1 MVCHIHHVSLRCPR
15 HQIVSGDAGKDD
27 GEDGREGSEES
38 DEKDADE
45 DRKCALILD
54 RLLAELHDGVQ
65 NEDAD
70 TGTDAGEGV
79 NDIGILFELGEKER
93 DHRDDDHGRG
103 DDAER
108 REDAA
113 PEAFQLAADEGRDI
127 HRDHAGRDLPQGIV
141 IHQLFLAA
149 PVLILYD
156 LALENRQ
163 HRVPAAKGDGAHF
176 GKDKK

>member
-1 MVCHIHHVSLRCPR
+1 MVRHIRHFSLRAPR
-15 HQIVSGDAGKDD
+15 HQIVSCDAGEDD
-27 GEDGREGSEES
+27 REDRREGGEEGN
-38 DEKDADE
+38 EKDADE

-54 RLLAELHDGVQ
+54 RFLAELHDGVQ

-70 TGTDAGEGV
+70 TGTDTGEGV
-79 NDIGILFELGEKER
+79 NDIGILFELRKKER

-156 LALENRQ
+156 LALENGQ
-163 HRVPAAKGDGAHF
+163 HRVSAAKGDSAHL
-176 GKDKK
+176 GKDEK

>member
-1 MVCHIHHVSLRCPR
+1 MVCPIHHFLLRAPR
-15 HQIVSGDAGKDD
+15 HQIVSCDAGKDD
-27 GEDGREGSEES
+27 GEDGREGREEG

-45 DRKCALILD
+45 DRGCALILD
-54 RLLAELHDGVQ
+54 GLLAELHDGVQ

-93 DHRDDDHGRG
+93 DHRNDDHGRG

-127 HRDHAGRDLPQGIV
+127 HCDHAGRDLPQGIV

-156 LALENRQ
+156 LTLENGQ
-163 HRVPAAKGDGAHF
+163 HRVSAAKGDSAHL
-176 GKDKK
+176 GKDEK

>member
-1 MVCHIHHVSLRCPR
+1 MVRHIHHVSLRCPR
-15 HQIVSGDAGKDD
+15 HQIVSCDAGKDD

-54 RLLAELHDGVQ
+54 RLLAEFHDCVQ

-79 NDIGILFELGEKER
+79 NDIGIPFELGEKER
-93 DHRDDDHGRG
+93 DHRDDDHGWG

-113 PEAFQLAADEGRDI
+113 PEAF
-127 HRDHAGRDLPQGIV
+127 
-141 IHQLFLAA
+141 
-149 PVLILYD
+149 
-156 LALENRQ
+156 
-163 HRVPAAKGDGAHF
+163 
-176 GKDKK
+176 